1 MKRFK
6 HLAFFLSFAIFLC
19 SASLDA
25 RKLEQLVPS
34 NNEEINREKLLLL
47 LSGEWV
53 SRALYVAVK
62 LEIADYLQSGPKTA
76 QELAALTKSNP
87 ESLSRILHMLAG
99 FDVFNEIA
107 PNTFSNTEMGI
118 LLTKSNPETLH
129 HLTLFYGGVIHQSM
143 DSLLDSVQTGTPAF
157 QLTFNQPVFSYFK
170 ENPLAK
176 ALFQK
181 SMKEKSMAVIRS
193 ALAQYDF
200 TPFKTIYDIGGG
212 YGHFMQALLSHCSHL
227 QGALFEL
234 PEVITSIK
242 EQNPGW
248 ENNRCE
254 LISGDFFKSLPKEGD
269 LYLLKS
275 VLHDWDDKQCKQI
288 LTNCHQ
294 AMDSHSRLLIIEV
307 VLKPKDESIY
317 ANCMDVLMLAVTG
330 GKERSLNDFEQML
343 DKTGFVIER
352 VYPTST
358 EFSIL
363 EVKKK

>member
-1 MKRFK
+1 MEVTYKK
-6 HLAFFLSFAIFLC
+6 YASVLLDLGLKTSFTYGIQDQDIQILEKGMC
-19 SASLDA
+19 VKVPLRGVLQTGIILDFA
-25 RKLEQLVPS
+25 NDCPFPKVLPIHS
-34 NNEEINREKLLLL
+34 I
-47 LSGEWV
+47 V
-53 SRALYVAVK
+53 SK
-62 LEIADYLQSGPKTA
+62 
-76 QELAALTKSNP
+76 
-87 ESLSRILHMLAG
+87 
-99 FDVFNEIA
+99 
-107 PNTFSNTEMGI
+107 
-118 LLTKSNPETLH
+118 ETLMTPELFKLAEWISSYY
-129 HLTLFYGGVIHQSM
+129 LTPIAKTLKLFF
-143 DSLLDSVQTGTPAF
+143 P
-157 QLTFNQPVFSYFK
+157 
-170 ENPLAK
+170 
-176 ALFQK
+176 
-181 SMKEKSMAVIRS
+181 KSMAVIRS